1 MKIYTDDGTV
11 AGVTETSATCPYIVA
26 IGRYFHYKAFHH
38 FYLSC
43 TKLIVS
49 VWKSTIVQ
57 LARKVSEGSNFVTV
71 SLKFV
76 TASTVY
82 GESS

>member
-11 AGVTETSATCPYIVA
+11 AGVTETSATCPYIVV

-49 VWKSTIVQ
+49 V
-57 LARKVSEGSNFVTV
+57 
-71 SLKFV
+71 
-76 TASTVY
+76 
-82 GESS
+82 